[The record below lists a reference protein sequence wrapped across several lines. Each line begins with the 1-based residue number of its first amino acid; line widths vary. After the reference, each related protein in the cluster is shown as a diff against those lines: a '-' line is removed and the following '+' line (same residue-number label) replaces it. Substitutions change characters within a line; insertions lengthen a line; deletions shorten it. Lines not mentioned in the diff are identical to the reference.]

1 MKVIPSIDI
10 SEGKVVKRIRGKRGS
25 GLVIGNPLDIAYKIY
40 GDGYNYVHIVDLD
53 AAENVGSNED
63 IIRDIVK
70 IGFDK
75 VEVGGG
81 IRNLDKAKRLID
93 YGVSFLVVSTII
105 FTNKTLFNYMT
116 KEIGYDKIIS
126 SLDYCNN
133 IIYIK
138 GWKEKAISLNEGIET
153 IKDTYGT
160 IFTNICNEGTKSGI
174 DRTLA
179 KYITGLHNMKGY
191 AGGIGNIKD
200 LTDLKELGFDFAV
213 VGMSFYS
220 GILRGIKDV

>member
-1 MKVIPSIDI
+1 MKVVPSIDI
-10 SEGKVVKRIRGKRGS
+10 SEGRVVKRIRGKRGS
-25 GLVIGNPLDIAYKIY
+25 GLVLGNPLDIAYKIY
-40 GDGYNYVHIVDLD
+40 SEGYSYVHIVDLD
-53 AAENVGSNED
+53 AAEGVSSNEHIISD
-63 IIRDIVK
+63 IAK

-75 VEVGGG
+75 IEVGGG
-81 IRNLDKAKRLID
+81 IRDLDKAKRLIS
-93 YGVSFLVVSTII
+93 YGVSLLVISTII
-105 FTNKTLFNYMT
+105 FTNKVLF
-116 KEIGYDKIIS
+116 KSIIEEVGYDKIIS
-126 SLDYCNN
+126 SLDYCND

-138 GWKEKAISLNEGIET
+138 GWNEKAISLNEGIET

-174 DRTLA
+174 DKTIG
-179 KYITGLHNMKGY
+179 KYISSLHNMKGY

-200 LTDLKELGFDFAV
+200 LTDLKELGFDFAI

>member
-1 MKVIPSIDI
+1 MIVVPSIDI

-25 GLVIGNPLDIAYKIY
+25 GLILGNPLDIAYRIY
-40 GDGYNYVHIVDLD
+40 SDGYNYVHIVDLD
-53 AAENVGSNED
+53 AAEGVGSNED
-63 IIRDIVK
+63 IIRNIVK
-70 IGFDK
+70 IGFDN

-81 IRNLDKAKRLID
+81 IRDLNKAKRLIS
-93 YGVSFLVVSTII
+93 YGISFLVVSTII
-105 FTNKTLFNYMT
+105 FTDKTLFDQII
-116 KEIGYDKIIS
+116 KEVGRDKIIS

-138 GWKEKAISLNEGIET
+138 GWKEKSISLNEGIDT

-174 DRTLA
+174 DKTLG
-179 KYITGLHNMKGY
+179 KYILDLHNMKGY

-200 LTDLKELGFDFAV
+200 LTDLKELGFDFAI

-220 GILRGIKDV
+220 GILRGIKYV